1 VLNGV
6 LVVIEN
12 GVGGS
17 GIEADTK
24 GLLVGIDVMEV
35 DDMVV
40 VW

>member
-12 GVGGS
+12 GVGGL

-24 GLLVGIDVMEV
+24 DLLVGIDVMEV
-35 DDMVV
+35 DDMAV

>member
-12 GVGGS
+12 GVGGLD
-17 GIEADTK
+17 IEADTK
-24 GLLVGIDVMEV
+24 DLLVGTDVMEV

-40 VW
+40 V